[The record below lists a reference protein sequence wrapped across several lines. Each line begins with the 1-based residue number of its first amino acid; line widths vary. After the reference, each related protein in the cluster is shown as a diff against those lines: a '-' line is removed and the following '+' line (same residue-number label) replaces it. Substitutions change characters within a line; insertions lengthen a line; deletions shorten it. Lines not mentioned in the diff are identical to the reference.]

1 MLREHAFQPDVNA
14 LHTLLN
20 RTCEEIDAAENHT
33 QLMLVEAKLT
43 KALYKMVSQ
52 TVGYGD
58 FTRAKRGGGI
68 DMANRFLDQGNY
80 LGLWTGSS
88 GGVGNR
94 YPARFSCNA
103 W

>member
-58 FTRAKRGGGI
+58 FTRAKRAVVSIWPTASSIKGI
-68 DMANRFLDQGNY
+68 IWLMDWQQWRRG
-80 LGLWTGSS
+80 
-88 GGVGNR
+88 
-94 YPARFSCNA
+94 
-103 W
+103 